1 MALQDLTPQLRTR
14 LNRMERAVGWFV
26 FLATALLV
34 FGFGYYIF
42 KTAKRKGW
50 FIPRAPYFTFT
61 DRATGLK
68 VGDPVVLMGFEVG
81 QITRID
87 TMDPWS
93 SYNVY
98 VEFEIKEPYN
108 GYLWTGHKGSRAKV
122 ATSDLF
128 GKRVLEVTKGYDGYP
143 AYTFHP
149 FAQITLGQARTEPR
163 PEKWQFASEHYGEL
177 ETNLLIK
184 ALAPVTKESLE
195 QLAKLGVKQISVVAT
210 NETRNLP
217 TAVWND
223 QIGGYTNFIPR
234 EIPEKKIKA
243 NVYWLVADETP
254 AITERLEAIVDQ
266 VQKAL
271 PGIFELTNQITGVLA
286 SGTTLTSNLNF
297 TVIEVQPALSN
308 LTFLTAQ
315 LRSPG
320 SLGDWML
327 GATGRLNAETAL
339 GNASLAISNANL
351 AVAHADTNLV
361 ALMEKLAVS
370 LDEIAGITGNLR
382 AQVDANTNLVSSIS
396 KMIVDADD
404 LIQGLKKHWLLR
416 SAYKTKPA
424 ANSNAETKTNAPPV
438 RLNSPRDA
446 PR

>member
-34 FGFGYYIF
+34 FGFCYFIF
-42 KTAKRKGW
+42 KTATRKGW

-87 TMDPWS
+87 TMEPWS
-93 SYNVY
+93 EYNVY

-149 FAQITLGQARTEPR
+149 LTEVPMEQARQEPR
-163 PEKWQFASEHYGEL
+163 PEKWQFASEHYDASA
-177 ETNLLIK
+177 TNLLIR
-184 ALAPVTKESLE
+184 ALAPVTAEA
-195 QLAKLGVKQISVVAT
+195 LAKLADLGLKQISVLT
-210 NETRNLP
+210 TDEIRNSP
-217 TAVWND
+217 TAVWHD
-223 QIGGYTNFIPR
+223 QSGSYTSFIAKAV
-234 EIPEKKIKA
+234 PEHKIKA
-243 NVYWLVADETP
+243 NLYWLVSDETP
-254 AITERLEAIVDQ
+254 AITERLEDIVNQ
-266 VQKAL
+266 VQQAL
-271 PGIFELTNQITGVLA
+271 PGIFELTNQITEVLA
-286 SGTTLTSNLNF
+286 SGSNLTSNLN
-297 TVIEVQPALSN
+297 VVALDVQPAVSN

-327 GATGRLNAETAL
+327 GPTGRLNAEAAL
-339 GNASLAISNANL
+339 ANANL
-351 AVAHADTNLV
+351 AIARADTNFAATL
-361 ALMEKLAVS
+361 ENLARS
-370 LDEIAGITGNLR
+370 LDEVAGITSNLH
-382 AQVDANTNLVSSIS
+382 AQVQANTNILSSIT
-396 KMIVDADD
+396 KAVVDADE
-404 LIQGLKKHWLLR
+404 LVQGLKRHWLFR
-416 SAYKTKPA
+416 SAFKAKP
-424 ANSNAETKTNAPPV
+424 ETKAGSKSETNAPPAP
-438 RLNSPRDA
+438 RLRSPRD
-446 PR
+446 PSR